1 MGRTPSI
8 SVEEWLAKLPS
19 NLQPITKELRA
30 VASKNTPT
38 AHEFIYHD
46 AIGYSVSDSPFDRIC
61 YIAPQKKGYVNF
73 GFFFG
78 AELPDPKHLLIGEG
92 KRLRHVKV
100 WSEVEA
106 KNPALAKL
114 ITATWKEASGSIAKI
129 HAAPKKSKA

>member
-1 MGRTPSI
+1 MNKNPS
-8 SVEEWLAKLPS
+8 VKDWLANLPPE
-19 NLQPITKELRA
+19 LRAIAKQLRA
-30 VASKNTPT
+30 VARKNMPK

-78 AELPDPKHLLIGEG
+78 AGLPDPRKLLIGEG

-100 WSEVEA
+100 WSVEEA

-114 ITATWKEASGSIAKI
+114 ISATWRQAPESISKI
-129 HAAPKKSKA
+129 HDARKKEKPG